1 MAAGVRPLHT
11 RSMTN
16 APSSP
21 TGPATT
27 PESGYSG
34 SFFDWIRGL
43 GLSRSDDHW
52 LAGVAGGIAAHTR
65 LDPLIIRG
73 AILVVA
79 ILGGPVL
86 FLYAVA
92 WALLPDSRGRIHA
105 EQAIRG
111 VFEPAMVAI
120 GVLIVLTFL
129 PFMQGVWWRGVP
141 DWWNMPGWLEA
152 TLRTG
157 WILALVAGL
166 IWLTVFIAR
175 RVPRTPVPAGTSH
188 AEFWAQ
194 PSAAPTAGMAADAS
208 APADAAGAPSAA
220 AASTA
225 TEFAEAPSATADA
238 APPFTGSSTTGPSSW
253 YATPA
258 AAHNGPVS
266 PSAAEREA
274 QRRQRDAARAEQRRE
289 HEERY
294 RRRQPGAAYVSIS
307 LGLAVVAGALAPLL
321 FGYREWSN
329 AALVL
334 GLGTA
339 LGVLAV
345 ATIIAGIRGKESGA
359 LGFFSVL
366 AIIAILFA
374 GVFPRGTSVSVVGNT
389 TWMVSDAPENESTG
403 YAMVAGAPTLDLTG
417 LDDQSADVGGT
428 VDLWLAAG
436 SLDIVLPDDVPVVI
450 EVNGLVA
457 GLNYVDEDGDDHS
470 RGGVFYRDEVRYG
483 LTGSDDT
490 TTVRV
495 WVATAGVNITDSA
508 RSGR

>member
-1 MAAGVRPLHT
+1 MAAAARPLHT

-21 TGPATT
+21 TGPSAT
-27 PESGYSG
+27 PPGAQYSG

-92 WALLPDSRGRIHA
+92 WALLPDSRGRIHV
-105 EQAIRG
+105 EQAIKG

-166 IWLTVFIAR
+166 IWLTVYIAR
-175 RVPRTPVPAGTSH
+175 RVPRAPVPAGTSH
-188 AEFWAQ
+188 ADFWTTQ
-194 PSAAPTAGMAADAS
+194 PTAAPTAGMADATAPTGAAGGAFTATEVPESPSTPADAS
-208 APADAAGAPSAA
+208 Q
-220 AASTA
+220 
-225 TEFAEAPSATADA
+225 
-238 APPFTGSSTTGPSSW
+238 PFTDSPTTGSSNW

-258 AAHNGPVS
+258 AAHHGFPN
-266 PSAAEREA
+266 PSVAEREA

-339 LGVLAV
+339 LGALAI

-389 TWMVSDAPENESTG
+389 TWMVSDAPQDESTG

-417 LDDQSADVGGT
+417 LDHQSADVGGT

-436 SLDIVLPDDVPVVI
+436 SLDIVLPEDVPVII

-483 LTGSDDT
+483 LTASDDT

-495 WVATAGVNITDSA
+495 WVAAAGVNIDDSM